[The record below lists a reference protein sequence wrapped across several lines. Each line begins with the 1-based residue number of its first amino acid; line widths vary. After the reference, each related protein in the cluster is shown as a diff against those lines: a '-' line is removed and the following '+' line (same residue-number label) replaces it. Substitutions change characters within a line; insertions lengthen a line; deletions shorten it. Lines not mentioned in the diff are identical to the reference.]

1 MRHPQ
6 NRIKPTVAIGLENG
20 RTLSYR
26 IADHPHLDYGYAVTS
41 HSAQGQTADR
51 VLVHVDT
58 ERAGAH
64 QRFTYVSVS
73 RGRYEAKVYTD
84 DATRIVPQ
92 LSRDVS
98 IAQRSSRK
106 RHSHDEDP

>member
-1 MRHPQ
+1 MA
-6 NRIKPTVAIGLENG
+6 NRELGTLTALDHGTATIRLESG
-20 RTLSYR
+20 RTLTFR
-26 IADHPHLDYGYAVTS
+26 VTDHPHLDYGYAVTS

-58 ERAGAH
+58 ERAAGAH

-73 RGRYEAKVYTD
+73 RGRFEAKVYTD
-84 DATRIVPQ
+84 DANRIVHK

-98 IAQRSSRK
+98 HRAAL
-106 RHSHDEDP
+106 EE